1 MAPSSNGRSLA
12 TRRRTSPKARPLET
26 GDAVKRV
33 TPAPQ
38 RDATPNAATYHTTGD
53 ALAPG
58 HANQLLALAAAKLQ
72 QRDLTARDLFAVVT
86 NHHDVREAWLG
97 LAVAHHLA
105 GASRSAADALAR
117 AMSRHALG
125 VIPPAAGEIAAAV
138 RAPGW
143 CALDSA
149 GVLTVRLVHAPRRT
163 AQLRV
168 QLDGTRLKLSP
179 ASDSRCYTAHLPET
193 WRQAYEILLTLD
205 DTPLLGSPIKLATIT
220 RVEGFV
226 SSHNGALTG
235 WAWCPNDPDHD
246 PVLAITSRDGG
257 PALRAVADDPAVPV
271 DARLALGR
279 PRGFRLSA
287 AQLLRFDGPVRVR
300 GADGRDLTGSP
311 LDPSAERRSAA
322 STARIFA
329 ELFPASGPPT
339 HQPSRALS
347 FLSVP
352 AHVVGGPVQG
362 GFTRRPV
369 DIVVPVYNGLEQTL
383 SCLDAV
389 LADLPHWARVIVVD
403 DASPDPRVGL
413 ELGRLAARRRITLL
427 TQTTN
432 QGFPGTANRGMR
444 HDPARDV
451 VLLNSD
457 TLVPPGWLSSL
468 REAAYTAPD
477 IGSATPLSN
486 DASILSYPS
495 VDHANAMPDL
505 ATTVAL
511 DALAHRANAGQLVDV
526 PTAVGFCVYL
536 KRDCLNATG
545 LLRDDLFAQGYGE
558 ENDFCIRARH
568 LGWRHVAVPSV
579 FVAHVGGHSFGFA
592 KQHLIARNMGVL
604 NQLHPGYDTL
614 IHDFRR
620 TDPLAEH
627 RRRLDL
633 ERWKT
638 FRTRSRSVLL
648 VTHGRGGGVRRH
660 VAERAAALRAE
671 GLRPI
676 LLWPV
681 ASRQGTGRDC
691 VLGNGPEG
699 GTPNLRFAVPGEL
712 DLLARTL
719 KTDRPLRAEVHHM
732 IGHDH
737 ALMDLFRQLAI
748 PYDIVVHDYS
758 WLCPR
763 INLVGADHRYCGEPD
778 LAGCTACIADA
789 GPTNEETTSPRAL
802 RDRSA
807 HEMAGA
813 AAVIVPSNDVA
824 SRIERHF
831 PAVRP
836 KVMAWENDD
845 DLSPA
850 TPAPL
855 AADGI
860 RRVCVVGAIGIEK
873 GYELLLAC
881 ARDAANRNLPL
892 RFHLVGHS
900 CDDTRLLATGRV
912 EITGE
917 YPEHDVVALIQRQHA
932 QLAWLPSLWPET
944 WCYTLT
950 QAWQAGLD
958 VLAFDL
964 GTPALRIRR
973 TGRGWVVPL
982 GLAPRGLNNH
992 LLTSSSTAV
1001 RAGALDDA
1009 ARERPDHALLLAHG

>member
-1 MAPSSNGRSLA
+1 M
-12 TRRRTSPKARPLET
+12 RRRTFPKATPLDSTRAAKAATAAPQPTPPLESI
-26 GDAVKRV
+26 
-33 TPAPQ
+33 PAPFI
-38 RDATPNAATYHTTGD
+38 GD
-53 ALAPG
+53 VLAPG
-58 HANQLLALAAAKLQ
+58 QANHLLALAAAKLQ
-72 QRDLTARDLFAVVT
+72 QRDPTARDLFAAVAH
-86 NHHDVREAWLG
+86 HHDVREAWLG

-105 GASRSAADALAR
+105 GTPHPAAQALAH
-117 AMSRHALG
+117 AMSHHALG
-125 VIPPAAGEIAAAV
+125 VIPPSAGEITASV

-143 CALDSA
+143 CALDST
-149 GVLTVRLVHAPRRT
+149 GLLTVRLVRAPRR
-163 AQLRV
+163 AARPRA
-168 QLDGTRLKLSP
+168 QLDGTRLPLAP
-179 ASDSRCYTAHLPET
+179 APDGRGFTARLPQT
-193 WRQAYEILLTLD
+193 WRQAYEIRLILD

-226 SSHNGALTG
+226 SSHNGALHG
-235 WAWCPNDPDHD
+235 WAWCPHDPDHD
-246 PVLAITSRDGG
+246 PVLSIISLDGS
-257 PALRAVADDPAVPV
+257 PTLQAVADDPAVPV
-271 DARLALGR
+271 DERLALGR
-279 PRGFRLSA
+279 PRGFRITA

-322 STARIFA
+322 STARILA
-329 ELFPASGPPT
+329 ELFPASGPPASQT
-339 HQPSRALS
+339 SRTLS

-352 AHVVGGPVQG
+352 AHVVGGPVEG

-369 DIVVPVYNGLEQTL
+369 DVVVPVYNGLEQTL
-383 SCLDAV
+383 SCLDSV
-389 LADLPHWARVIVVD
+389 LADLPHWARVVVVD
-403 DASPDPRVGL
+403 DASPDPRVGRAL
-413 ELGRLAARRRITLL
+413 ARLAATHRITLL
-427 TQTTN
+427 TQPAN

-444 HDPARDV
+444 HDPTRDV

-457 TLVPPGWLSSL
+457 TLVPPGWLPSL
-468 REAAYTAPD
+468 REAAYAAPD

-486 DASILSYPS
+486 DASIVSYPS
-495 VDHANAMPDL
+495 VDHPNAMPDL
-505 ATTVAL
+505 ATTIAL
-511 DALAHRANAGQLVDV
+511 DALAQRANAGQLVDV

-614 IHDFRR
+614 IHDFQR

-638 FRTRSRSVLL
+638 FRTRARSVLL

-681 ASRQGTGRDC
+681 ASRTGGGRDC

-699 GTPNLRFAVPGEL
+699 GTPNLRFAIPAEL
-712 DLLARTL
+712 DLLARIL
-719 KTDRPLRAEVHHM
+719 KADRPLRAEVHHM

-763 INLVGADHRYCGEPD
+763 INLVGPDHRYCGEPE
-778 LAGCTACIADA
+778 LAGCDACIADA
-789 GPTNEETTSPRAL
+789 GPTNDETTSPRAL
-802 RDRSA
+802 RHRSA
-807 HEMAGA
+807 AELFGA
-813 AAVIVPSNDVA
+813 TKVIVPSDDVA
-824 SRIERHF
+824 ARIVRHF
-831 PAVRP
+831 PTAQP
-836 KVMAWENDD
+836 KVVAWENDET
-845 DLSPA
+845 LPPA
-850 TPAPL
+850 SPAPL

-873 GYELLLAC
+873 GYDILLAC

-900 CDDTRLLATGRV
+900 CDDARLLATGRV

-917 YPEHDVVALIQRQHA
+917 YPEHEAVALIQRQQA

-973 TGRGWVVPL
+973 TGRGWIVPL
-982 GLAPRGLNNH
+982 GLAPRGLNTH
-992 LLTSSSTAV
+992 LLAASSGPSNSGTQES
-1001 RAGALDDA
+1001 GAHT
-1009 ARERPDHALLLAHG
+1009 RPDHALLLAH

>member
-1 MAPSSNGRSLA
+1 MVPSRSGS
-12 TRRRTSPKARPLET
+12 SP
-26 GDAVKRV
+26 AVKRRAAPND
-33 TPAPQ
+33 PAPVPD
-38 RDATPNAATYHTTGD
+38 RAAP
-53 ALAPG
+53 LASAPPEDLPPDQ
-58 HANQLLALAAAKLQ
+58 ANDILARAAAKLH
-72 QRDLTARDLFAVVT
+72 QRDPAAADLFDAVARRY
-86 NHHDVREAWLG
+86 DLREAWLG
-97 LAVAHHLA
+97 AAVAHHLT
-105 GASRSAADALAR
+105 GAQLPAAHALAH
-117 AMSRHALG
+117 AMSHHALG
-125 VIPPAAGEIAAAV
+125 VIPPAADEIAAAV

-149 GVLTVRLVHAPRRT
+149 GRLTIRLVRPSHRA
-163 AQLRV
+163 ALLRAR
-168 QLDGTRLKLSP
+168 LDGAILTLDGAPGGRSF
-179 ASDSRCYTAHLPET
+179 TACLPDT
-193 WRQAYEILLTLD
+193 WRRAYEIQVLLD
-205 DTPLLGSPIKLATIT
+205 DDTLLGSPIKLATIA

-226 SSHNGALTG
+226 STYNGNLHG
-235 WAWCPNDPDHD
+235 WAWCPNDPDWD
-246 PVLAITSRDGG
+246 PVLSVASLDGS
-257 PALRAVADDPAVPV
+257 PTMNVTAADPSAPMEAHVPL
-271 DARLALGR
+271 ARQ
-279 PRGFRLSA
+279 RGFQIPAS
-287 AQLLRFDGPVRVR
+287 QLLRFDGPVRVR

-329 ELFPASGPPT
+329 ELFPADR
-339 HQPSRALS
+339 PSSRPASRELS

-352 AHVVGGPVQG
+352 AHVIGGPVEG

-383 SCLDAV
+383 ACLDSV
-389 LADLPHWARVIVVD
+389 LADLPRWARLVVVN
-403 DASPDPRVGL
+403 DASPDPRVAR
-413 ELGRLAARRRITLL
+413 ELGKLAARHRITLL
-427 TQTTN
+427 TQPVN
-432 QGFPGTANRGMR
+432 QGFPGTANLGMR
-444 HDPARDV
+444 HDPTRDV

-457 TLVPPGWLSSL
+457 TLVPPGWLTSL
-468 REAAYTAPD
+468 REAAYAAPD

-495 VDHANAMPDL
+495 VDHPNDMPDL
-505 ATTVAL
+505 TTTIAL
-511 DALAHRANAGQLVDV
+511 DALAQRANAGQLVDV

-536 KRDCLNATG
+536 KRDCLTATG
-545 LLRDDLFAQGYGE
+545 LLRDDIFAQGYGE

-592 KQHLIARNMGVL
+592 KRHLIARNMGVL

-614 IHDFRR
+614 IQDFRR
-620 TDPLAEH
+620 HDPLAEH

-638 FRTRSRSVLL
+638 FRSRSRSVLL

-676 LLWPV
+676 VLWPV
-681 ASRQGTGRDC
+681 ASRHGTGRDC

-699 GTPNLRFAVPGEL
+699 GTPNLRFAIPGEL
-712 DLLARTL
+712 DLLARVL
-719 KTDRPLRAEVHHM
+719 KADRPLGAEVHHM

-737 ALMDLFRQLAI
+737 ALMELFARLSI

-778 LAGCTACIADA
+778 LAGCEACIADA

-802 RDRSA
+802 RERSA
-807 HEMAGA
+807 QEMEA
-813 AAVIVPSNDVA
+813 AASIIAPSDDVA
-824 SRIERHF
+824 ARIVRHF
-831 PAVRP
+831 PRVRP
-836 KVMAWENDD
+836 RVVNWETDQD
-845 DLSPA
+845 VPPA
-850 TPAPL
+850 TPAPP
-855 AADGI
+855 AADGL

-873 GYELLLAC
+873 GYDLLLAC
-881 ARDAANRNLPL
+881 ARDAANRDLPL
-892 RFHLVGHS
+892 RFHLVGYS
-900 CDDTRLLATGRV
+900 CDDARLIATGRV

-917 YPEHDVVALIQRQHA
+917 YEEHQAVVLIRRQQA

-944 WCYTLT
+944 WCYTLS

-973 TGRGWVVPL
+973 TGRGWLVPL
-982 GLAPRGLNNH
+982 GLAPRGLNNRM
-992 LLTSSSTAV
+992 LAAPPIEPTVV
-1001 RAGALDDA
+1001 RT
-1009 ARERPDHALLLAHG
+1009 ERVPQPRHDRTLLLAHG